1 MRLPALLLLFAAC
14 VAAQEAPEPSPDAA
28 SAPAEASARLER
40 CAMLGFDADA
50 LDCRLCDDLSTYLGS
65 VKSTKKKPKQ
75 KAVDL
80 VTSECRDCCS
90 DFSKVLEAEGRRY
103 AKAVLAVSQHRL
115 KRYPKVA
122 NFVEHQAE
130 STKRLEVQ
138 EANPR
143 LPMLQFFDE
152 EGEKVEEIR
161 YRGQFYIKF
170 IVIDRFGMLI
180 FLFFCSV
187 AHWDEDSIAE
197 FIANKLLPEEEVE
210 EGDEVVEV
218 EEEVVEVEV
227 EADKP

>member
-1 MRLPALLLLFAAC
+1 
-14 VAAQEAPEPSPDAA
+14 
-28 SAPAEASARLER
+28 
-40 CAMLGFDADA
+40 MLGFDADA

-138 EANPR
+138 EANPDCPCSSSLMR
-143 LPMLQFFDE
+143 KGRRSRRSGTVDN
-152 EGEKVEEIR
+152 
-161 YRGQFYIKF
+161 F
-170 IVIDRFGMLI
+170 IL
-180 FLFFCSV
+180 
-187 AHWDEDSIAE
+187 
-197 FIANKLLPEEEVE
+197 NLLL
-210 EGDEVVEV
+210 
-218 EEEVVEVEV
+218 
-227 EADKP
+227 